1 MTEKNQKSSAAPEPF
16 SYPDVDE
23 AILSLLREREEFIVV
38 GHVSPDGDCLSSQF
52 AMAALLEAMGKTV
65 HLANAGPFDRS
76 EIAHL
81 RSDFLKHIDAALRG
95 RNPVVVV
102 VDCSSSDRLGHLADE
117 IEGLTTVVFDHHAS
131 GEKFGDLRYIV
142 PRSISTTMIIMHLY
156 KTMDLPIT
164 GEIAEHLFFGFATD
178 SGFFRFLGPYR
189 GETLRMAAELVDL
202 GVSPNAMLD
211 RMSGGKSEGYV
222 KYLGKLIDREESF
235 FDGKLMTSSS
245 YLKDKRTFSTSDK
258 PSDALYGLLL
268 SISGV
273 EMVLYF
279 KELETNVTEVGFRS
293 SYESAI
299 NVGELAESFGGG
311 GHRKASGV
319 TMECSI
325 EEAKAKIIEA
335 AGRLLTG

>member
-1 MTEKNQKSSAAPEPF
+1 LTEKNQKSSVVPDPF
-16 SYPDVDE
+16 SYPDIDE

-52 AMAALLEAMGKTV
+52 AMAALLEEMGKTV

-81 RSDFLKHIDAALRG
+81 RSDFLTHISEALRA

-102 VDCSSSDRLGHLADE
+102 VDCSSADRLGHLASE

-156 KTMDLPIT
+156 KTLDQPIT
-164 GEIAEHLFFGFATD
+164 QEIAEHLFFGFATD

-211 RMSGGKSEGYV
+211 RMSGGKSEGYI
-222 KYLGKLIDREESF
+222 KYLGKLIDRAESYY
-235 FDGKLMTSSS
+235 DGKLMISSS
-245 YLKDKRTFSTSDK
+245 YLKDGRTFSTSDK

-268 SISGV
+268 SIAGV
-273 EMVLYF
+273 EMVIYF
-279 KELETNVTEVGFRS
+279 KEMGPNVTEIGFRAAH
-293 SYESAI
+293 ESAI
-299 NVGELAESFGGG
+299 NVGALAESFGGG

-319 TMECSI
+319 TLECSI
-325 EEAKAKIIEA
+325 SEAKATLIEA
-335 AGRLLTG
+335 AGKLLTP